1 MMKVLRER
9 NFAIYAVGNTISWL
23 GMWMQRLA
31 IGWLSWDLSHS
42 PLWVGLISLAQYV
55 PLIVAGPLFGVLLD
69 HSDRRRYALAVN
81 GVLMALAFGL
91 YAAAAFDA
99 LSIWHLFGLCCLL
112 GIANSA
118 YQPVRL
124 AMVTDVVP
132 RPLLT
137 QAISVNSMLFNTTRL
152 AGPAL
157 GGIAIAAL
165 GVKAAFAL
173 NAVSYAAVLV
183 SLMMLHL
190 TPTPRKPGGLNVF
203 GQLAAGI
210 RYSLERRDIREVMM
224 LSAISSLLA
233 RGGLEMLPAFADGV
247 FRHGSSGLATL
258 TAASGAG
265 ALGAGVL
272 LARTRT
278 PGRLR
283 TLTWWSA
290 IGSGLLLTVFALLKN
305 FVAAVAVVAL
315 LGTFVTLCSVG
326 LQAVL
331 QSNLDDAYRGRMVGL
346 WGVVNVAGPSVGGA
360 LIGGLT
366 HFADLADV
374 CAASG
379 LLCAVLSA
387 AAMRRSSLADA
398 RAQAQ
403 YP

>member
-1 MMKVLRER
+1 MDPVSERGEAKTLYISRYSLGTIAGFAAELDGYAVRMMKVLSER
-9 NFAIYAVGNTISWL
+9 NFAIYAMGNTISWL

-31 IGWLSWDLSHS
+31 IGWLSWDLSQS

-173 NAVSYAAVLV
+173 NAVSYAAGLV

-190 TPTPRKPGGLNVF
+190 APTPRKPGGLDVF

-210 RYSLERRDIREVMM
+210 RYSLERPDIRE
-224 LSAISSLLA
+224 
-233 RGGLEMLPAFADGV
+233 G
-247 FRHGSSGLATL
+247 
-258 TAASGAG
+258 
-265 ALGAGVL
+265 
-272 LARTRT
+272 
-278 PGRLR
+278 
-283 TLTWWSA
+283 
-290 IGSGLLLTVFALLKN
+290 
-305 FVAAVAVVAL
+305 
-315 LGTFVTLCSVG
+315 
-326 LQAVL
+326 
-331 QSNLDDAYRGRMVGL
+331 MVGL

-360 LIGGLT
+360 LIGSLT

-398 RAQAQ
+398 RTVTQCPRSGA
-403 YP
+403 